1 MIFPM
6 ADLVVT
12 LLLLCALVLIARFKD
27 QIRAD
32 DTESYRY
39 ISGGL
44 AILALVALSRVY
56 SALGVFDQ
64 VAFVSDPL
72 FYRLLS
78 WIGII
83 TGATFLVSGI
93 SHWFPLARANRK
105 YDRKRIQR
113 LELLKRLEQLVRVEG
128 RLASVLSKSLEY
140 MVDLYDLSF
149 GAVYG
154 FSPQTSVT
162 GFVSASGD
170 ADAVLDDLKRI
181 RFDEGL
187 LQCGSDE
194 NRAAAPGCIG
204 RLPSGLNP
212 PALMLPLVAE
222 GNVLGMFLLWT
233 HKDDRCQDEARV
245 NLKIAVDIIA
255 RQTALDSHLLA
266 DDRRLK
272 QQLWRESVAGAIDH
286 RKDIGEIVTGLARTV
301 TELVPADLVSM
312 VIADERYARRLS
324 VGENGTLL
332 NEKISDVRTL
342 GGYIRRVLETGL
354 PEVIDDVE
362 TMLGIDPDQLLAR
375 SNVRSW
381 VAMPLKQGG
390 KVKGVFV
397 VASRQPGR
405 YSAEDKESIRSIVP
419 LLQNIVTEEI
429 GRIDINRRER
439 SVQVVDT
446 FLADVARGCDLQKLF
461 ERATDLLSTELKCSC
476 VRVSTFDY
484 DGAFLSS
491 RALTVQHPV
500 QPTTPRDGHM
510 VLSLMPYHRLVH
522 DTGRMMLINQ
532 ENTDKKISEAEAHQ
546 AFTSDVKSA
555 LLVPVKV
562 GDRVPALIGLADTRV
577 WDRYQYRDADL
588 SLVTSI
594 ASVLGVAIGFNLSR
608 KAGAADYRTESA
620 ASGDARLRSRVRS
633 SLSGIMGSLE
643 VIRSQQQPTGE
654 TLTRYLSIID
664 RSAQRINECF
674 VGDAPKP

>member
-1 MIFPM
+1 M
-6 ADLVVT
+6 ADLAVT
-12 LLLLCALVLIARFKD
+12 LLLLCALVLIAKFKD

-32 DTESYRY
+32 DKESYRY

-44 AILALVALSRVY
+44 VILTLVALSRVY

-64 VAFVSDPL
+64 IAFVSDPL

-105 YDRKRIQR
+105 YNRKLIQR

-140 MVDLYDLSF
+140 MVDLYDFSL

-154 FSPQTSVT
+154 FSPKTSVT

-170 ADAVLDDLKRI
+170 SDAVLDDLRRI

-212 PALMLPLVAE
+212 PTLMLPLVAD
-222 GNVLGMFLLWT
+222 GRVLGLFLLWT

-255 RQTALDSHLLA
+255 RQIALDSHRLA
-266 DDRRLK
+266 DDKRLK
-272 QQLWRESVAGAIDH
+272 QQLWRDSVAGALDH
-286 RKDIGEIVTGLARTV
+286 RKNIGEIVTGLARTV
-301 TELVPADLVSM
+301 TELVPADLLSM
-312 VIADERYARRLS
+312 IITDERSARRLS

-332 NEKISDVRTL
+332 NEKISDVQTL
-342 GGYIRRVLETGL
+342 GGYISRVLKTGL

-362 TMLGIDPDQLLAR
+362 TKVGIDFDQLLAR
-375 SNVRSW
+375 SGVRSW

-405 YSAEDKESIRSIVP
+405 YSAEDKELIRSIAP
-419 LLQNIVTEEI
+419 LLQNVVTEEI
-429 GRIDINRRER
+429 YHVDISVRER
-439 SVQVVDT
+439 SVKVVDA
-446 FLADVARGCDLQKLF
+446 FLADVARGYHLQKLF
-461 ERATDLLSTELKCSC
+461 ERAADLLSTELKCSC

-491 RALTVQHPV
+491 RALAVQHTV
-500 QPTTPRDGHM
+500 QPTTPHDGHM
-510 VLSLMPYHRLVH
+510 VLSLMPYHRLVR

-546 AFTSDVKSA
+546 AFSADVKSA

-562 GDRVPALIGLADTRV
+562 GDRVPALIGLADTRT
-577 WDRYQYRDADL
+577 WNRYQYRDADL

-594 ASVLGVAIGFNLSR
+594 ASVLAVAIGFNLR
-608 KAGAADYRTESA
+608 RPAGADYRTESDA
-620 ASGDARLRSRVRS
+620 PGDARLRSRVRS

-643 VIRSQQQPTGE
+643 VIRSQRQPTGE

-664 RSAQRINECF
+664 RSARRINECF
-674 VGDAPKP
+674 AEDASRS